1 MAPILRVILTS
12 TVLLGLGWASQLR
25 AEEQKLVWPEIVSL
39 SLTIDGKP
47 SDVVTH
53 IYKPNAQGS
62 MTFPVVIFAHGNRIP
77 PTDLQYPIT
86 VGVANW
92 WLQRGFAVIAPVRLG
107 YGKTG
112 GDFREI
118 QNVTWQGSSCTSEP
132 TYQSATVK
140 GSEVVL
146 SALKWAQGQPWAKRD
161 RVLLVGFSAGWLGTL
176 AVAANNPEGVV
187 AAINF
192 SGGMGGNPRLS
203 PRQSCR
209 PELLT
214 DIYRQYGTTTR
225 IPTLW
230 LYAEND
236 LFWGADVPKNWFA
249 AFKMGGSDATFFQ
262 TAPVGANGHF
272 LIDEGGPPWEPTV
285 AAFLQKL
292 KM

>member
-1 MAPILRVILTS
+1 M
-12 TVLLGLGWASQLR
+12 
-25 AEEQKLVWPEIVSL
+25 
-39 SLTIDGKP
+39 
-47 SDVVTH
+47 
-53 IYKPNAQGS
+53 
-62 MTFPVVIFAHGNRIP
+62 
-77 PTDLQYPIT
+77 
-86 VGVANW
+86 
-92 WLQRGFAVIAPVRLG
+92 
-107 YGKTG
+107 
-112 GDFREI
+112 
-118 QNVTWQGSSCTSEP
+118 
-132 TYQSATVK
+132 
-140 GSEVVL
+140 
-146 SALKWAQGQPWAKRD
+146 
-161 RVLLVGFSAGWLGTL
+161 
-176 AVAANNPEGVV
+176 
-187 AAINF
+187 
-192 SGGMGGNPRLS
+192 S

-272 LIDEGGPPWEPTV
+272 LIDEGGPLWEPTV